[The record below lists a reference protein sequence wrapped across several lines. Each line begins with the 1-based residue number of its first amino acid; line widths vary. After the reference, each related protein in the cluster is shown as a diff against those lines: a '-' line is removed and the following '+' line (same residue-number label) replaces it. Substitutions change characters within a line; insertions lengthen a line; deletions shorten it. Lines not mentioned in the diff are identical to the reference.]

1 VAGALFLKQDQDRA
15 RKQHLSPIHFAY
27 DYALLRRKDEA
38 IAALEEDYREHD
50 PWLVFLQREP
60 AFDFIHADERYRDLV
75 RKMGL
80 PPAY

>member
-1 VAGALFLKQDQDRA
+1 MLQ
-15 RKQHLSPIHFAY
+15 RKN
-27 DYALLRRKDEA
+27 DA

-50 PWLVFLQREP
+50 PWLVFLQKEP
-60 AFDFIHADERYRDLV
+60 AFDFLHSDERYRALV